1 MPSILSLLLH
11 DFTSELDN
19 IVTFRLSINDQVY
32 SVVSMKPKTYHQLT
46 MTEIAKQKK
55 PNAPSKSKFMSDIE
69 SSLTLQVTD
78 AVDKSMEKLQ
88 K

>member
-1 MPSILSLLLH
+1 
-11 DFTSELDN
+11 
-19 IVTFRLSINDQVY
+19 
-32 SVVSMKPKTYHQLT
+32 MKLKTYHQLT

-55 PNAPSKSKFMSDIE
+55 PNAPNKSKFMSDVE